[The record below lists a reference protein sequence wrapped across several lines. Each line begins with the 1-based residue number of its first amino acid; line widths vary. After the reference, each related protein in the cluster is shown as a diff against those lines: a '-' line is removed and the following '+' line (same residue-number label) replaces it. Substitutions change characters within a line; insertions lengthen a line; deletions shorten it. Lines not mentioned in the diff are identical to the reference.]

1 MLDYA
6 GTWHA
11 GGAGGEGAGSTDI
24 HLLLKRLRAEVIRE
38 RRARMTAMRRVV
50 DLQTANNR
58 AKEQMGMLRR
68 KYDGLRKRHAR
79 FMERDHV
86 VLGGKAMSLRLVP
99 KRNGSSESHED
110 YSTVPMDTEG
120 NDCVSAE
127 TAAPAKKPSRGKV
140 ICHEWLVSIF
150 KGSAQVGETGGWRYS
165 YNALMLQYLV
175 EACLGHGSSAKEAKR
190 LETDMERRQVAAGL
204 AFDGKGTRPIDSN
217 TRTHMRPSYRIMAK
231 KAYQAFDFIQSLA
244 NSEVAL
250 GPNVLSVNF
259 SFDGTQLRQFHMMGG
274 AIVTMTLLETG
285 QDAFGN
291 PCLSLSAHRSSLVPV
306 QCANKI
312 GKRLRKKNGDGLFL
326 QETARAM
333 TQSILLSGQLPV
345 FAAGNVYWSLDGA
358 YENSGGDRDNML
370 APNSAAYCI
379 LATREPWEEVHGS
392 LKASGVGDFLQRF
405 LAQGNMTELIAD
417 VKVVVR
423 KEEESRRQARRQAKA
438 AKEASALSAVQP
450 PAAQPAASSGSDE
463 AADSNAD
470 GTANHDAAAQSPSN
484 DSCPDPQPGS
494 LPEACTAAD
503 AAETPP
509 ASQLDGHGD
518 GASPHVEEWVQ
529 PPDRDDAMSEL
540 FSESESEK
548 SAQSPIMT
556 PLIQNGQIA
565 TWVTEVTEPSLQH
578 PNPHTFCLLRSAGI
592 HPVNSILEVPC
603 RPRCIACA
611 TSRVL

>member
-1 MLDYA
+1 
-6 GTWHA
+6 
-11 GGAGGEGAGSTDI
+11 
-24 HLLLKRLRAEVIRE
+24 
-38 RRARMTAMRRVV
+38 
-50 DLQTANNR
+50 
-58 AKEQMGMLRR
+58 
-68 KYDGLRKRHAR
+68 
-79 FMERDHV
+79 
-86 VLGGKAMSLRLVP
+86 
-99 KRNGSSESHED
+99 
-110 YSTVPMDTEG
+110 
-120 NDCVSAE
+120 
-127 TAAPAKKPSRGKV
+127 
-140 ICHEWLVSIF
+140 
-150 KGSAQVGETGGWRYS
+150 
-165 YNALMLQYLV
+165 
-175 EACLGHGSSAKEAKR
+175 
-190 LETDMERRQVAAGL
+190 
-204 AFDGKGTRPIDSN
+204 
-217 TRTHMRPSYRIMAK
+217 
-231 KAYQAFDFIQSLA
+231 
-244 NSEVAL
+244 
-250 GPNVLSVNF
+250 
-259 SFDGTQLRQFHMMGG
+259 
-274 AIVTMTLLETG
+274 
-285 QDAFGN
+285 
-291 PCLSLSAHRSSLVPV
+291 
-306 QCANKI
+306 
-312 GKRLRKKNGDGLFL
+312 
-326 QETARAM
+326 
-333 TQSILLSGQLPV
+333 
-345 FAAGNVYWSLDGA
+345 
-358 YENSGGDRDNML
+358 ML

-578 PNPHTFCLLRSAGI
+578 PNPHIFCLLRSAGI

-603 RPRCIACA
+603 RPRGIACA